1 MSQKDSSDEEWNEK
15 IIKENNRISID
26 NILNS
31 EPFKLAI
38 QSTILSMKNLF
49 QSGKSSLT
57 NKINITHKSK
67 HISNNSS
74 FDEINIEEKKDGVE
88 TDITESK
95 KNIIDDGHKNKETE
109 KKAHL
114 NNKNSENI
122 KPNDLDKY
130 CLFFYEDEEKNK
142 KFYSF
147 HSDHENK

>member
-26 NILNS
+26 NKLNS

-109 KKAHL
+109 KK
-114 NNKNSENI
+114 S
-122 KPNDLDKY
+122 
-130 CLFFYEDEEKNK
+130 
-142 KFYSF
+142 SF
-147 HSDHENK
+147 K